1 MSNTSK
7 VVKAKLEGGRLLRM
21 EVSSVDEARFIADK
35 LVWQRFYVN
44 EVISGPAPS
53 ASTCYTHDRQP
64 FRVCPHGHHHPVAC
78 PNQPVD
84 NHTWETVLEA
94 GVAEGRRSSCNRT
107 PWGYMFSLS

>member
-44 EVISGPAPS
+44 EVFWTAPFGVNML
-53 ASTCYTHDRQP
+53 YTIANHFEYVRMVTITPLPVHINPWTITRGQAYSW
-64 FRVCPHGHHHPVAC
+64 FRALTKRHV
-78 PNQPVD
+78 NK
-84 NHTWETVLEA
+84 
-94 GVAEGRRSSCNRT
+94 
-107 PWGYMFSLS
+107 